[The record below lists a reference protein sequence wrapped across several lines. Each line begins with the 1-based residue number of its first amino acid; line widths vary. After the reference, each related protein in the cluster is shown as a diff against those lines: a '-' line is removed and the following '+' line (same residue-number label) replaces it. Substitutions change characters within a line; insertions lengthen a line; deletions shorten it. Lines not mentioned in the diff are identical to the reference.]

1 MTTAEFV
8 ALIRTRERVQ
18 GYRSAALLELAEHE
32 EVESLQA
39 SEVENLQAEADAE
52 LVRPPHAG
60 RALQRGKVDGP
71 LPAPRVAR
79 HRVRGELAPHSRRSV
94 SHYPAHVPT
103 TSGRAGRQL
112 RAAANHPP

>member
-18 GYRSAALLELAEHE
+18 GYRPAALLELAEHV

-60 RALQRGKVDGP
+60 RALQPG
-71 LPAPRVAR
+71 
-79 HRVRGELAPHSRRSV
+79 
-94 SHYPAHVPT
+94 
-103 TSGRAGRQL
+103 
-112 RAAANHPP
+112 